1 MEAEDERL
9 ESWEVTITSS
19 DLALIRSMAEPPP
32 NLDIE
37 IEGPTE
43 IFGVVDTLAEVVG
56 VLQAVGFNV
65 LGSLIAA
72 WIAHAVM
79 KRGSSKTAAG
89 SVHVTLH
96 EQRSRREFK
105 AEIDVEHLEDAERII
120 AATLRDAGLD
130 E

>member
-19 DLALIRSMAEPPP
+19 DIALVQSLAEPPP
-32 NLDIE
+32 NLDVG

-43 IFGVVDTLAEVVG
+43 VFGVADTLAEIVG

-72 WIAHAVM
+72 WIAHAVT
-79 KRGSSKTAAG
+79 KRGSSKTPARI
-89 SVHVTLH
+89 VHVTLR
-96 EQRSRREFK
+96 EQRSGRECEV
-105 AEIDVEHLEDAERII
+105 EIDVEHLKDAEHVIT
-120 AATLRDAGLD
+120 AALRDAGFV

>member
-1 MEAEDERL
+1 MEAEDKRL
-9 ESWEVTITSS
+9 ESWEVTIISS
-19 DLALIRSMAEPPP
+19 DRALVQSLADPPP

-43 IFGVVDTLAEVVG
+43 IFGVVDTLAEIVG

-72 WIAHAVM
+72 WIAHAVT
-79 KRGSSKTAAG
+79 KRGSSKSPAR

-96 EQRSRREFK
+96 ERRSGREFE
-105 AEIDVEHLEDAERII
+105 AEIDVEDYEDAERII
-120 AATLRDAGLD
+120 AAALRDAGLV